1 MFVSMVV
8 LVGFQWVVSLPKR
21 GKALGENT
29 PRLGLG
35 IKKPGT
41 VAGFGNE
48 KGPISRDW
56 AMLGKS

>member
-1 MFVSMVV
+1 MVV

-21 GKALGENT
+21 GMVLGESSL
-29 PRLGLG
+29 RLGLG
-35 IKKPGT
+35 TKKPGT
-41 VAGFGNE
+41 VAGSGNE